1 MWVIVFIRLVVII
14 CSNTVDVTP
23 ESEKI
28 LYFIKEEV
36 ISYFTFA
43 ENGMALLKVVMWLEG
58 VITSKGLQFVSIAF
72 GRGHQMGDFIL
83 NVTVCR
89 DKKISETLLCLKS
102 VIHA

>member
-1 MWVIVFIRLVVII
+1 MTLQQSQRR
-14 CSNTVDVTP
+14 
-23 ESEKI
+23 
-28 LYFIKEEV
+28 YFIKEEV
-36 ISYFTFA
+36 ISYLTFA
-43 ENGMALLKVVMWLEG
+43 ENGMALLMVVMCLEEG
-58 VITSKGLQFVSIAF
+58 ITSKGLQFVSLAF

>member
-1 MWVIVFIRLVVII
+1 MTLQQSQRR
-14 CSNTVDVTP
+14 
-23 ESEKI
+23 
-28 LYFIKEEV
+28 YFIKEEV
-36 ISYFTFA
+36 ISYLTFA
-43 ENGMALLKVVMWLEG
+43 ENGMALLMVVMCLEG
-58 VITSKGLQFVSIAF
+58 GITSKGLQFVSLAF